1 MAAHR
6 FQFSLRQL
14 LLALVLLSAA
24 LAVFV
29 RNRTGPADG
38 SIINLPVCAAL
49 LGGAYGF
56 FVNRPVRGVLL
67 GLLAFAAFYVYAGFA
82 TFRVRY

>member
-1 MAAHR
+1 MAARR

-14 LLALVLLSAA
+14 LLALVLLSAS

-29 RNRTGPADG
+29 RNQSGPDDG

-49 LGGAYGF
+49 LGGAYGS
-56 FVNRPVRGVLL
+56 FVNRIVRGVFL
-67 GLLAFAAFYVYAGFA
+67 GLLAFAAFYVYAWF
-82 TFRVRY
+82 TVFCVRY